1 MARGTAGKAGV
12 WRERLRQ
19 FAAGDRTVGE
29 FCEDERVSPAS
40 FYYWRKKLAAAPR
53 AAEPAMPPPAFRP
66 VVVTGGGQVA
76 VELPGGARIELPVA
90 ARELVCDVVVA
101 LLRAGHSAGG
111 TPC

>member
-1 MARGTAGKAGV
+1 
-12 WRERLRQ
+12 
-19 FAAGDRTVGE
+19 
-29 FCEDERVSPAS
+29 
-40 FYYWRKKLAAAPR
+40 
-53 AAEPAMPPPAFRP
+53 
-66 VVVTGGGQVA
+66 VA